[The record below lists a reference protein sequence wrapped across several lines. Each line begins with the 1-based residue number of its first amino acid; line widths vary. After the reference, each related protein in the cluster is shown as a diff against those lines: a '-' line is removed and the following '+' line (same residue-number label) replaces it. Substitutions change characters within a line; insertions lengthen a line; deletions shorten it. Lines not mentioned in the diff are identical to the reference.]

1 METAAI
7 TLADV
12 NESTPENV
20 AITETPALGGA
31 TPIGVVTYT
40 ITGGED
46 QGLFT
51 IDAATGAV
59 TLLQDR
65 ILRIQRMQMEI
76 MYMK

>member
-59 TLLQDR
+59 TLQDR